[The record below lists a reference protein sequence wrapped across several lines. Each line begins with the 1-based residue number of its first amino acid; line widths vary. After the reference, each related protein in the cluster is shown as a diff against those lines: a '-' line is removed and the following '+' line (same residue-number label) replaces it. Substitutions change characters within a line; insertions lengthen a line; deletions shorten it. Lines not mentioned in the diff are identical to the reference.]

1 MRINDILIESQVDEI
16 SLAGVGQGIANA
28 ARSAAKGYGYVK
40 GIPKALS
47 AASQQGQ
54 AAAMAHLGH
63 GQFAAKPAADRTAY
77 NQELAKRLGTT
88 QAQAAAAQDPAEMR
102 KQAQELKKQSDD
114 LKKQSDEMIKNA
126 NSADVA
132 MKAQQAQDQQAAQ
145 AQKAATYNAPTATV
159 PATNTTM
166 PTNMAVPKPVAS
178 QPAKAATPNFGQG
191 GYGKTTTNVKPV
203 AAVAES
209 YSKFLGIEL

>member
-88 QAQAAAAQDPAEMR
+88 QTQAAAAQDPAEMR

-132 MKAQQAQDQQAAQ
+132 MKAQQAQA
-145 AQKAATYNAPTATV
+145 AATTINAPTATV

-191 GYGKTTTNVKPV
+191 GYGKTTTNV
-203 AAVAES
+203 AES

>member
-88 QAQAAAAQDPAEMR
+88 QTQAAAAQDPAEMR

-132 MKAQQAQDQQAAQ
+132 IKAQQAQDQRAAQ
-145 AQKAATYNAPTATV
+145 AQKAATTYNAPTATV

-191 GYGKTTTNVKPV
+191 GYGKTTTNV
-203 AAVAES
+203 AES